1 METTTKKTTMKVLSI
16 VANVLVWAFLV
27 LSILTTILVFTAQG
41 SEDGVPAVFG
51 KSLISVTTDSMEG
64 TFDRGDLILLEK
76 LPTGDSKRN
85 LPIGT
90 IITYHAPVDLDGD
103 SVIGD
108 INTHRIVGYEGN
120 SYITQ
125 GDNKLT
131 NPVPDNQGEKPY
143 VVYFTDVIGVVEE
156 DDAIG
161 GLGGVIAFLHSSLG
175 FLLCI
180 VLPLALFFLYELYR
194 FISLLLSERAAR
206 TPVSAEA
213 EEEIKRRAIEEY
225 LREQAAKADADKKAV
240 PSDEGTDEDK

>member
-1 METTTKKTTMKVLSI
+1 MV
-16 VANVLVWAFLV
+16 NVLACLLLV
-27 LSILTTILVFTAQG
+27 FARLITILVFSAQG
-41 SEDGVPAVFG
+41 SEDGVPAIFG
-51 KSLISVTTDSMEG
+51 KSLVTIESGSMEP
-64 TFDRGDLILLEK
+64 TYKQGDLVFMTKLSHEEK
-76 LPTGDSKRN
+76 LSLEPGN
-85 LPIGT
+85 
-90 IITYHAPVDLDGD
+90 IITYRAPIEINKDGML
-103 SVIGD
+103 GD

-143 VVYFTDVIGVVEE
+143 VVYFTDVIGGVEE

-194 FISLLLSERAAR
+194 FIVILLEERAKKNPQPAGI
-206 TPVSAEA
+206 SAA
-213 EEEIKRRAIEEY
+213 DEEEIKRRAIEEY
-225 LREQAAKADADKKAV
+225 LKAQAAQSAEPAQDNADQGN
-240 PSDEGTDEDK
+240 EN

>member
-1 METTTKKTTMKVLSI
+1 MEIKINPKTKKVLSI

-27 LSILTTILVFTAQG
+27 LSILTTVLVFTAQG

-90 IITYHAPVDLDGD
+90 IITYHAPIDLDGD
-103 SVIGD
+103 GVIGD

-125 GDNKLT
+125 GDNKKT
-131 NPVPDNQGEKPY
+131 NPIPDNQGDKPY
-143 VVYFTDVIGVVEE
+143 VVYFTDVIGVVDE

-175 FLLCI
+175 FFLCI
-180 VLPLALFFLYELYR
+180 VLPLALFFLYELYH
-194 FISLLLSERAAR
+194 FISLILKERAAR

-225 LREQAAKADADKKAV
+225 LREQAAKAEAEKKAD
-240 PSDEGTDEDK
+240 PADEGADENK